1 MVMLGVC
8 VLIIFIMQVLCMV
21 GLFWGM
27 VELKAMQKSTHSVQ
41 FVPAEN
47 EFQKMT
53 NELKENLT
61 KDIFDNIN

>member
-1 MVMLGVC
+1 MVTLGVC

-41 FVPAEN
+41 FVPADSG
-47 EFQKMT
+47 FQKMT
-53 NELKENLT
+53 DELKENLT

>member
-1 MVMLGVC
+1 
-8 VLIIFIMQVLCMV
+8 MQVLCMI

-41 FVPAEN
+41 FVPADSG
-47 EFQKMT
+47 FQKMT
-53 NELKENLT
+53 DELKENLT